1 MSLSDYERCPITG
14 GLKKKCIEWKGEIAG
29 TAVRWALA
37 GSVRYWIRDFTFIFT
52 LLVTHLCPNKF
63 FFSTDEQADLEDNSM
78 AVQYE
83 LEEIAFENR
92 LECSYAR
99 NPFTSIEYRAS
110 TNKDVLRRVS
120 GKRTQLPHGQ
130 GSLRTVKGKLVYT
143 GQWRKGKHSGSIIN
157 FDRGLE
163 NLWSSRSLP

>member
-1 MSLSDYERCPITG
+1 M
-14 GLKKKCIEWKGEIAG
+14 
-29 TAVRWALA
+29 
-37 GSVRYWIRDFTFIFT
+37 
-52 LLVTHLCPNKF
+52 HLCPNKF

-83 LEEIAFENR
+83 LEEIAFENK

-99 NPFTSIEYRAS
+99 NPFTSIQYRAS
-110 TNKDVLRRVS
+110 TNKDVLHRVS
-120 GKRTQLPHGQ
+120 GKRAQLPHGR

-157 FDRGLE
+157 LERGLG
-163 NLWSSRSLP
+163 NLWNSRCLP